1 MLKYIYIG
9 LISLLLAGV
18 LNSCYEDKG
27 NYSYNWVQ
35 DIDLTEVLKDTT
47 VGRGHVLYL
56 EVDLK
61 KQVLGTEG
69 KTEVAN
75 PEDYTFEWKVI
86 TGDGDVVLSTE
97 KDLNETI
104 DLASG
109 VSYQVNY
116 TVTEKKTGV
125 SWITDFKLNVVE
137 ELKGGFIFM
146 TEDADRK
153 VDIESMQMIR
163 KEIRFIG
170 PDC

>member
-61 KQVLGTEG
+61 NKSWERRVRL
-69 KTEVAN
+69 KSL
-75 PEDYTFEWKVI
+75 I
-86 TGDGDVVLSTE
+86 RRIILS
-97 KDLNETI
+97 
-104 DLASG
+104 SG
-109 VSYQVNY
+109 RLSRMM
-116 TVTEKKTGV
+116 EM
-125 SWITDFKLNVVE
+125 W
-137 ELKGGFIFM
+137 
-146 TEDADRK
+146 
-153 VDIESMQMIR
+153 
-163 KEIRFIG
+163 
-170 PDC
+170 C

>member
-61 KQVLGTEG
+61 NKFWERRVRLRSL
-69 KTEVAN
+69 
-75 PEDYTFEWKVI
+75 I
-86 TGDGDVVLSTE
+86 RRIILSNGRLSRVME
-97 KDLNETI
+97 M
-104 DLASG
+104 
-109 VSYQVNY
+109 
-116 TVTEKKTGV
+116 
-125 SWITDFKLNVVE
+125 W
-137 ELKGGFIFM
+137 
-146 TEDADRK
+146 
-153 VDIESMQMIR
+153 
-163 KEIRFIG
+163 
-170 PDC
+170 C

>member
-1 MLKYIYIG
+1 MKT
-9 LISLLLAGV
+9 
-18 LNSCYEDKG
+18 KG

-61 KQVLGTEG
+61 KQVWERRVRLRSLIRRIILSSGRLSRVMEM
-69 KTEVAN
+69 
-75 PEDYTFEWKVI
+75 W
-86 TGDGDVVLSTE
+86 VLSTE

-116 TVTEKKTGV
+116 TVTEKKTEYLG
-125 SWITDFKLNVVE
+125 SLIL
-137 ELKGGFIFM
+137 
-146 TEDADRK
+146 
-153 VDIESMQMIR
+153 S
-163 KEIRFIG
+163 
-170 PDC
+170 

>member
-1 MLKYIYIG
+1 MVKYIYIG

-18 LNSCYEDKG
+18 QNSCYEDKG

-75 PEDYTFEWKVI
+75 PDDYTFEWKVI

-104 DLASG
+104 DLASV

-125 SWITDFKLNVVE
+125 SSRLFC
-137 ELKGGFIFM
+137 FI
-146 TEDADRK
+146 
-153 VDIESMQMIR
+153 IIL
-163 KEIRFIG
+163 
-170 PDC
+170 

>member
-69 KTEVAN
+69 K
-75 PEDYTFEWKVI
+75 I
-86 TGDGDVVLSTE
+86 RRIILSNGRLSRVME
-97 KDLNETI
+97 M
-104 DLASG
+104 
-109 VSYQVNY
+109 
-116 TVTEKKTGV
+116 
-125 SWITDFKLNVVE
+125 W
-137 ELKGGFIFM
+137 
-146 TEDADRK
+146 
-153 VDIESMQMIR
+153 
-163 KEIRFIG
+163 
-170 PDC
+170 C